1 MLTSVELCAG
11 AGGQAL
17 GLEKAG
23 FGHNALVEIDKHCC
37 ATLRHNRPEWNVLEE
52 DVRKFKEVA
61 ADYAGIDLLAGG
73 LPCPPFSVAGKQ
85 LGPKDERNLFD
96 DALEIV
102 DATRPKAVMIE
113 NVRGFLDAVF
123 LDYREKLK
131 GQLSKLGYETD
142 WRLLNAS
149 DFGVPQRR
157 RRVLLVGWRGD
168 EAPRLERT
176 HAPADEAA
184 MLGDIDA
191 VRSAGL
197 AGVVIG
203 ANLADGRLDVAL
215 LERLMR
221 HADGLGVTLHRA
233 FDLVPDPVEALDV
246 AMTLGVERIL
256 TSGLVPRAIDGVN
269 LLKQLV
275 DQAGTRLSIMPG
287 SGVTPANVVE
297 LLNCSS
303 GTVARGKAGKVARTR
318 RTAKHR
324 PTRYSAAAP
333 KPGSL
338 PNASTNSNTIRIFC
352 NRCGRTRNRSKSSTH

>member
-1 MLTSVELCAG
+1 MAMRITLEVCVDTPEGFEAAVAGGGDRIELCA
-11 AGGQAL
+11 AL
-17 GLEKAG
+17 
-23 FGHNALVEIDKHCC
+23 
-37 ATLRHNRPEWNVLEE
+37 
-52 DVRKFKEVA
+52 
-61 ADYAGIDLLAGG
+61 DLGG
-73 LPCPPFSVAGKQ
+73 LTPSPGLMALAAKASTPVYAMIRPRAGDFVFG
-85 LGPKDERNLFD
+85 LG
-96 DALEIV
+96 
-102 DATRPKAVMIE
+102 
-113 NVRGFLDAVF
+113 
-123 LDYREKLK
+123 
-131 GQLSKLGYETD
+131 
-142 WRLLNAS
+142 
-149 DFGVPQRR
+149 
-157 RRVLLVGWRGD
+157 
-168 EAPRLERT
+168 
-176 HAPADEAA
+176 DEAA

-297 LLNCSS
+297 LLNCT
-303 GTVARGKAGKVARTR
+303 GAREVHGSCRAVLKRGDGRAVEFGFEAKQSYRTSEVIVR
-318 RTAKHR
+318 EMRTILDGV
-324 PTRYSAAAP
+324 
-333 KPGSL
+333 GS
-338 PNASTNSNTIRIFC
+338 
-352 NRCGRTRNRSKSSTH
+352 